1 MQFVVYAIDVPD
13 SLSRRLEV
21 IDAHRRYLADAPV
34 RHGISILLSGPLTQ
48 DDGETMCGSFFLLE
62 AEDRKTVEKFF
73 DGDPLKSANVWCRFE
88 VSAVHIRQ
96 NNMTG

>member
-1 MQFVVYAIDVPD
+1 MQFVVYAEDRPGA
-13 SLSRRLEV
+13 LSQRLEV
-21 IDAHRRYLADAPV
+21 IDAHRRYLSDATA

-48 DDGETMCGSFFLLE
+48 DDGETMRGSFFLLE
-62 AEDRKTVEKFF
+62 AETRDAVERFF
-73 DGDPLKSANVWCRFE
+73 DDDPLKSAGVWRRFE